1 MAALAALKLLV
12 GDKKEVEL
20 FALLENKIV
29 SVVL

>member
-12 GDKKEVEL
+12 DDKKEVEL

>member
-12 GDKKEVEL
+12 DDKKEAEL
-20 FALLENKIV
+20 FALLENNIV

>member
-12 GDKKEVEL
+12 DDKKEVEL
-20 FALLENKIV
+20 FALLENNIV